1 MLYQLPNGKVVEISL
16 EDFLEMTD
24 ADFQNLMAFNVGEHT
39 NNPWLHSALSE
50 DIEESDEED
59 IVKELPEV
67 DDLEKLD
74 NQDFEI
80 DEE

>member
-39 NNPWLHSALSE
+39 NNPWLDSALIE
-50 DIEESDEED
+50 DDESDDEE

-80 DEE
+80 EEE